1 MSKKC
6 KIEIEL
12 SDDGWVSMF
21 LDGEETHT
29 LKISNEQEY
38 VEFTDA
44 TLSAY
49 AWWIG
54 EAWRAVLEEIE
65 NNSED
70 AGTGFVTHYHH
81 VVS

>member
-21 LDGEETHT
+21 LDGEETHM
-29 LKISNEQEY
+29 LKISNEQEF
-38 VEFTDA
+38 VEFTEQ

-49 AWWIG
+49 AWWVG
-54 EAWRAVLEEIE
+54 EAWRPVLEEIE
-65 NNSED
+65 NNSE
-70 AGTGFVTHYHH
+70 GYETK
-81 VVS
+81 VVIHQES

>member
-21 LDGEETHT
+21 LDGKETHM
-29 LKISNEQEY
+29 LQISNEQEF
-38 VEFTDA
+38 VEFTEE
-44 TLSAY
+44 TLTEY

-54 EAWRAVLEEIE
+54 EAWRPVLEEIE
-65 NNSED
+65 NNSEEYE
-70 AGTGFVTHYHH
+70 TE
-81 VVS
+81 VVIHLQ